1 MAVTDLYVV
10 QFLLQAT
17 QASEDAIP
25 WQTSEVGGY
34 WAEVN
39 GVRLT
44 LSENHWK
51 GGSGLCLT
59 FARGADT
66 VRIEEPQTVSLFGR
80 KYNSEDE
87 RRLAE
92 TLTELGRAIC
102 IQNRAR
108 QVHAHESREQTREAL
123 YRLVL
128 FGQP

>member
-17 QASEDAIP
+17 QASEDAVP
-25 WQTSEVGGY
+25 WQTAEVGGY

-39 GVRLT
+39 GVRLA
-44 LSENHWK
+44 LSESHWK

-59 FARGADT
+59 FTRGADIAC
-66 VRIEEPQTVSLFGR
+66 IEEPRTASLFGR
-80 KYNSEDE
+80 RYNTEDE

-92 TLTELGRAIC
+92 TLIELGRAIC
-102 IQNRAR
+102 VQHRAR
-108 QVHAHESREQTREAL
+108 QVHARESREQTREAL